1 MTVSISTLF
10 GSEIDVTP
18 LPPVCETQ
26 YGGVAG
32 ANGVTGMRLG
42 FRGYPIIVR
51 GRLRTA
57 SGLTYANARAAMISA
72 INTINAYCDDAA
84 DTWTYGS
91 ESHTNTVLDRF
102 TLLPAGRDKYYHYTS
117 DGSMYVDFVAFLR
130 SMS

>member
-1 MTVSISTLF
+1 MTVSIDTLF
-10 GSEIDVTP
+10 GSEISVTP

-42 FRGYPIIVR
+42 FRGYPIVIR

-57 SGLTYANARAAMISA
+57 AGLTYAQARAAMITA
-72 INTINAYCDDAA
+72 INAINAYCDDAE

-91 ESHTNTVLDRF
+91 ESHTATVLDRF
-102 TLLPAGRDKYYHYTS
+102 VLLPGVRDRYYHYAS
-117 DGSMYVDFVAFLR
+117 NGSMYVDFIATLR